1 MLKVLCTAGLAA
13 LWALSALSCS
23 YLESEQGSAA
33 VGASDA
39 AAAEAEG
46 RCRNT
51 PEGAAKHYCERMG
64 YRN

>member
-1 MLKVLCTAGLAA
+1 MPKRLCKAGLAA
-13 LWALSALSCS
+13 LLALSALSCS
-23 YLESEQGSAA
+23 HLESNQGSAA

-51 PEGAAKHYCERMG
+51 PLGAAKHYCERMG
-64 YRN
+64 YRH